1 MKRVFIILPIL
12 YFNLMASDKIIDQD
26 IWERYIALSTSIE
39 WNVKTDQEFY
49 MMDVS
54 RSYSL
59 QSVRNENDKLY
70 ALLINSPILEK
81 EVLNAG
87 RVVLHELLKSYEQK
101 EYYLT
106 EKKEKSRITYY
117 SFSSVN

>member
-39 WNVKTDQEFY
+39 WNVKTDHEFY

-59 QSVRNENDKLY
+59 QSVRNKNDKLY

-87 RVVLHELLKSYEQK
+87 RVVLYELLKSYEQK

-106 EKKEKSRITYY
+106 EKKEKSRVTYY

>member
-39 WNVKTDQEFY
+39 WNVKTDHEFY

-87 RVVLHELLKSYEQK
+87 RVVLNELLKSYEQK

-106 EKKEKSRITYY
+106 EKKEKSRVTYY

>member
-39 WNVKTDQEFY
+39 WNVKTDHEFY

-59 QSVRNENDKLY
+59 QSVRIENDKLY

-87 RVVLHELLKSYEQK
+87 RVVLYELLKSYEQK

-106 EKKEKSRITYY
+106 EKKEKSRVTYY

>member
-12 YFNLMASDKIIDQD
+12 YVNLMASDKIIDQD

-39 WNVKTDQEFY
+39 WNVKTDHEFY

-87 RVVLHELLKSYEQK
+87 RVVLYELLKSYEQK

-106 EKKEKSRITYY
+106 EKKEKSRVTYY

>member
-39 WNVKTDQEFY
+39 WNVKTDHEFY

-59 QSVRNENDKLY
+59 QSIRNENDKLY

-87 RVVLHELLKSYEQK
+87 RVVLYELLKSYEQK

-106 EKKEKSRITYY
+106 EKKEKSRVTYY

>member
-39 WNVKTDQEFY
+39 RNVKTDHEFY

-106 EKKEKSRITYY
+106 EKKEKSRVTYY

>member
-39 WNVKTDQEFY
+39 WNVKTDHEFY
-49 MMDVS
+49 MMYVS

-87 RVVLHELLKSYEQK
+87 RVVLYELLKSYEQK

-106 EKKEKSRITYY
+106 EKKEKSRVTYY

>member
-39 WNVKTDQEFY
+39 WNVKTDHEFY

-59 QSVRNENDKLY
+59 QSIRNENDKLY

-106 EKKEKSRITYY
+106 EKKEKSRVTYY

>member
-12 YFNLMASDKIIDQD
+12 YVNLMASDKIIDQD

-39 WNVKTDQEFY
+39 WNVKTDHEFY

-87 RVVLHELLKSYEQK
+87 RVVLHELLKNYEQK

-106 EKKEKSRITYY
+106 EKKEKSRVTYY

>member
-39 WNVKTDQEFY
+39 WNVKTDHEFY

-70 ALLINSPILEK
+70 ELLINSPILEK

-106 EKKEKSRITYY
+106 EKKEKSRVTYY

>member
-12 YFNLMASDKIIDQD
+12 YFNLKASDKIIDQD

-39 WNVKTDQEFY
+39 WNVKTDHEFY

-106 EKKEKSRITYY
+106 EKKEKSRVTYY

>member
-39 WNVKTDQEFY
+39 WNVKTDHEFY

-101 EYYLT
+101 EYYVT
-106 EKKEKSRITYY
+106 EKKEKSRVTYY

>member
-39 WNVKTDQEFY
+39 WNVKTDHEFY

-106 EKKEKSRITYY
+106 EKKEKSRVTYY

>member
-1 MKRVFIILPIL
+1 MKRVFIILQIL

-39 WNVKTDQEFY
+39 WNVKTDHEFY

-87 RVVLHELLKSYEQK
+87 RVVLYELLKSYEQK

-106 EKKEKSRITYY
+106 EKKEKSRVTYY

>member
-39 WNVKTDQEFY
+39 WNVKTDHEFY

-54 RSYSL
+54 RSYNL

-106 EKKEKSRITYY
+106 EKKEKSRVTYY

>member
-106 EKKEKSRITYY
+106 EKKEKSRVTYY

>member
-39 WNVKTDQEFY
+39 WNVKTDHEFY

-54 RSYSL
+54 SSYSL

-106 EKKEKSRITYY
+106 EKKEKSRVTYY

>member
-39 WNVKTDQEFY
+39 WNVKTDHEFY

-87 RVVLHELLKSYEQK
+87 RVVLYELLKRYEQK

-106 EKKEKSRITYY
+106 EKKEKSRVTYY

>member
-39 WNVKTDQEFY
+39 WNVKTDHEFY

-87 RVVLHELLKSYEQK
+87 RVVLYELLKSYEQK

-106 EKKEKSRITYY
+106 EKKEKSRVTYY

>member
-39 WNVKTDQEFY
+39 WKVKTDHEFY

-54 RSYSL
+54 SSYSL

-87 RVVLHELLKSYEQK
+87 CVVLHELLKSYEQK
-101 EYYLT
+101 EYYLP
-106 EKKEKSRITYY
+106 KKKGKSRVTYY

>member
-39 WNVKTDQEFY
+39 WNVKTDHEFY

-59 QSVRNENDKLY
+59 QSVRNKNNKLY

-106 EKKEKSRITYY
+106 EKKEKSRVTYY

>member
-39 WNVKTDQEFY
+39 WNVKTDHEFY

-81 EVLNAG
+81 EVFNSG
-87 RVVLHELLKSYEQK
+87 RVVLHELLKIYEQK
-101 EYYLT
+101 EYYLP
-106 EKKEKSRITYY
+106 EKKEKSRVIYY

>member
-39 WNVKTDQEFY
+39 WNVKTDHEFY
-49 MMDVS
+49 MMDIS

-59 QSVRNENDKLY
+59 QSVRNKNDKLY

-106 EKKEKSRITYY
+106 EKKEKSRVTYY

>member
-39 WNVKTDQEFY
+39 WNVKTDHEFY

-106 EKKEKSRITYY
+106 ENKEKSRVTYY

>member
-39 WNVKTDQEFY
+39 WNVKTDHEFY

-87 RVVLHELLKSYEQK
+87 RVVLYELLKSYEQK
-101 EYYLT
+101 EYYVT
-106 EKKEKSRITYY
+106 EKKEKSRVTYY